1 MPPYVGLQA
10 RLRARASATATTGV
24 ALTLLLAATVVI
36 LAAGT
41 GPAAAA
47 GPSAS
52 LEQCQNGTIGP
63 PISPEPCVGSNLA
76 AVSVAI
82 PGVNGGASTS
92 YKNWQSGNANGAKS
106 HWREGDFVAYRI
118 DVGGINSGSPHTL
131 ALHFDTVT
139 SGHHAF
145 DYLGSYDATETT
157 SSAPTASGST
167 IINANNA
174 NPCSD
179 LVSSGDFPWPCT
191 PTTPQAS
198 MAFPAVQMTGAGGE
212 ESCGSSPGTFAGA
225 QVPGAID
232 LFGPAGSTIDG
243 VTYPSQNVASGG
255 NNCYSDV
262 EVTFTVP
269 ENIATSDS
277 IVFAWAG
284 HIASEQN
291 WGIGNAAA
299 TISGSSFH
307 MAMDTLDGSSVG
319 SQDAQLA
326 TSAIYFTPSIST
338 VVYDNGAPMTGTVSL
353 GDSVYDTAAFAD
365 ASAKAGGTVTY
376 SRYTNL
382 TCSGTPVAETVTVT
396 NAVTPHS
403 TAFTPLAGDYS
414 YKAVYSGDARDLAAT
429 SSCEPFSVAKN
440 SPTIAT
446 TVYDAA
452 TDTPVTTSVALD
464 ATVYD
469 TATITRGA
477 VGPTPT
483 GTVTYTFYAG
493 GSCTTGTAIGTPQVV
508 TVNADGTV
516 PNSANHGPLPAADG
530 PYAFQATY
538 SGDGN
543 YLGGSIDCEPFSVQM
558 SIASVTTVVYNAATS
573 APVSGALPLD
583 ATVYDT
589 SAIAHPAGAPAPTG
603 TVTYTFYAGGSCT
616 TGTAVGTPQVVTVNA
631 DGTVSNSANHGPLTA
646 ADGPYAFQVS
656 YSGDGNY
663 VGGASDCEPFD
674 VGQGIATV
682 ATVIYAAA
690 TNQPLTTSVGIGSSV
705 YDTATISHSESFEP
719 TGTLTYTYYKSGAC
733 TTGSAVGTPQVLTVN
748 ADGTVPN
755 SATQG
760 PLTAADGPYAFQAT
774 YSGDGNYVGGASDC
788 EPFSV
793 ARSTTSITTTIYDAT
808 TATLLSGAL
817 PLGGTVYDAAAIAHP
832 TPLVPTGT
840 VTYIFYR
847 AGTCSTGTGV
857 GTPDVVSVSGGTV
870 PNSAN
875 RGPLTADEGPFAF
888 QATYSGDGN
897 YVGGA
902 SDCEPFSVAKG
913 DTSLA
918 TAIHD
923 ATTGAVIG
931 AMVPLDSHVYD
942 SASLTHSTDVLPTG
956 TVTFTFYSTGDC
968 TTGVLF
974 ETPEVVNLDAG
985 GSVPNSSIKGQL
997 TASESPYA
1005 FQAIYAGDANYVS
1018 AVSPCEPFE
1027 TAKATTSVTTTIYDA
1042 TTGKAVTSALATGA
1056 TVYDS
1061 AAISRQNLPAPTG
1074 KVTYTFYK
1082 SGTCTTGT
1090 VVGTPEVVDLA
1101 SDGSVPDSAKQ
1112 GPLAA
1117 GGGPYAF
1124 QATYSGDGNYIG
1136 GPSTCEELTI
1146 SRATP
1151 TVTTQLSATAVEV
1164 GTPLH
1169 DAATL
1174 QGATSGAAGT
1184 VTFTAYSDNACTN
1197 VAASIGTVAVAS
1209 GTVPDSPSFFL
1220 SAAGTYYIQAAYS
1233 GDADNAPATSACSSE
1248 VVTVSALP
1256 VGAPQTGVAATGL
1269 GTGGRLLLGGVL
1281 FLLGALA
1288 VGIAVLLRRRRARV
1302 G

>member
-255 NNCYSDV
+255 SNCYSDV

-516 PNSANHGPLPAADG
+516 PNSANHGPLTAADG

-543 YLGGSIDCEPFSVQM
+543 YLGGS
-558 SIASVTTVVYNAATS
+558 
-573 APVSGALPLD
+573 
-583 ATVYDT
+583 
-589 SAIAHPAGAPAPTG
+589 
-603 TVTYTFYAGGSCT
+603 
-616 TGTAVGTPQVVTVNA
+616 
-631 DGTVSNSANHGPLTA
+631 
-646 ADGPYAFQVS
+646 
-656 YSGDGNY
+656 
-663 VGGASDCEPFD
+663 SDCEPFD

-1005 FQAIYAGDANYVS
+1005 FQASYSGDANYVS

-1146 SRATP
+1146 SRATS

>member
-1 MPPYVGLQA
+1 MPPYVGFQA
-10 RLRARASATATTGV
+10 PLRARASAAATT
-24 ALTLLLAATVVI
+24 ALAFTLLLAATVVI

-76 AVSVAI
+76 AVSAAI
-82 PGVNGGASTS
+82 SGINGGTSTS

-106 HWREGDFVAYRI
+106 HWREGDFVAYRV
-118 DVGGINSGSPHTL
+118 DVGGINSGSSHTL

-198 MAFPAVQMTGAGGE
+198 MAFPAVQMTGAGGKE
-212 ESCGSSPGTFAGA
+212 GCGSSPGTFSGA
-225 QVPGAID
+225 QMPGAID

-243 VTYPSQNVASGG
+243 VTYPSQNVASGA

-262 EVTFTVP
+262 NVTFTVP
-269 ENIATSDS
+269 ENIATSDA
-277 IVFAWAG
+277 IVFAWG
-284 HIASEQN
+284 SHIASEQD

-307 MAMDTLDGSSVG
+307 MALDTLDGSSVG
-319 SQDAQLA
+319 SEDAQLA

-365 ASAKAGGTVTY
+365 ASAQAGGTVTY
-376 SRYTNL
+376 SRYANL
-382 TCSGTPVAETVTVT
+382 TCSGTPVTETVTVT
-396 NAVTPHS
+396 NAATPHS

-440 SPTIAT
+440 STTIAT
-446 TVYDAA
+446 TVFDAA

-477 VGPTPT
+477 AGPTPT

-493 GSCTTGTAIGTPQVV
+493 GSCTTGTAVGTPQVV

-516 PNSANHGPLPAADG
+516 PNSANHGPLTAADG
-530 PYAFQATY
+530 PYAFQVSY

-543 YLGGSIDCEPFSVQM
+543 YLGGSSDCEPFSVQM

-631 DGTVSNSANHGPLTA
+631 DGTVPNSANHGPLTA
-646 ADGPYAFQVS
+646 ADGPYAFQAT

-690 TNQPLTTSVGIGSSV
+690 TNQPLTASVGIGSSV
-705 YDTATISHSESFEP
+705 CDTATVSHSESFEP
-719 TGTLTYTYYKSGAC
+719 TGTLTYTFYKSGAC
-733 TTGSAVGTPQVLTVN
+733 TTGSAVGTPQVVTVSG
-748 ADGTVPN
+748 GTVPN

-788 EPFSV
+788 EPF
-793 ARSTTSITTTIYDAT
+793 
-808 TATLLSGAL
+808 G
-817 PLGGTVYDAAAIAHP
+817 
-832 TPLVPTGT
+832 
-840 VTYIFYR
+840 
-847 AGTCSTGTGV
+847 
-857 GTPDVVSVSGGTV
+857 
-870 PNSAN
+870 
-875 RGPLTADEGPFAF
+875 
-888 QATYSGDGN
+888 
-897 YVGGA
+897 
-902 SDCEPFSVAKG
+902 VAKG

-918 TAIHD
+918 TTIHD

-942 SASLTHSTDVLPTG
+942 SASLTHSSDVLPTG

-974 ETPEVVNLDAG
+974 ETPEVVDLDAV

-1005 FQAIYAGDANYVS
+1005 FQASYSGDANYVS

-1101 SDGSVPDSAKQ
+1101 SDGSLPDSAKQ

-1151 TVTTQLSATAVEV
+1151 TVTTRLSATAVEV

-1197 VAASIGTVAVAS
+1197 VAASIGTVAVTS

-1248 VVTVSALP
+1248 IVTVSALP

>member
-1 MPPYVGLQA
+1 MPPYVGFQA
-10 RLRARASATATTGV
+10 PLRARASAAATT
-24 ALTLLLAATVVI
+24 ALAFTLLLAATVVI

-76 AVSVAI
+76 AVSAAI
-82 PGVNGGASTS
+82 SGINGGTSTS

-106 HWREGDFVAYRI
+106 HWREGDFVAYRV
-118 DVGGINSGSPHTL
+118 DVGGINSGSSHTL

-212 ESCGSSPGTFAGA
+212 EGCGSSPGTFSGA
-225 QVPGAID
+225 QMPGAID

-243 VTYPSQNVASGG
+243 VTYPSQNVASGA

-262 EVTFTVP
+262 NVTFTVP
-269 ENIATSDS
+269 ENIATSDA
-277 IVFAWAG
+277 IVFAWG
-284 HIASEQN
+284 SHIASEQN

-307 MAMDTLDGSSVG
+307 MALDTLDGSSVG
-319 SQDAQLA
+319 SEDAQLA

-365 ASAKAGGTVTY
+365 ASAQAGGTVTY

-382 TCSGTPVAETVTVT
+382 TCSGTPVTETVTVT
-396 NAVTPHS
+396 NAATPHS

-440 SPTIAT
+440 STTIAT
-446 TVYDAA
+446 TVFDAA

-477 VGPTPT
+477 AGPTPT

-493 GSCTTGTAIGTPQVV
+493 GSCTTGTAVGTPQVV

-516 PNSANHGPLPAADG
+516 PNSANHGPLTAADG
-530 PYAFQATY
+530 PYAFQVSY

-543 YLGGSIDCEPFSVQM
+543 YLGGSSDCEPFSVQM

-583 ATVYDT
+583 ATVYDA

-631 DGTVSNSANHGPLTA
+631 DGTVPNSANHGPLTA
-646 ADGPYAFQVS
+646 ADGPYAFQAT

-690 TNQPLTTSVGIGSSV
+690 TNQPLTASVGIGSSV
-705 YDTATISHSESFEP
+705 YDTATVSHSESFEP
-719 TGTLTYTYYKSGAC
+719 TGTLTYTFYKSGAC
-733 TTGSAVGTPQVLTVN
+733 TTGSAVGTPQVVTVSG
-748 ADGTVPN
+748 GTVPN

-793 ARSTTSITTTIYDAT
+793 A
-808 TATLLSGAL
+808 
-817 PLGGTVYDAAAIAHP
+817 
-832 TPLVPTGT
+832 
-840 VTYIFYR
+840 
-847 AGTCSTGTGV
+847 
-857 GTPDVVSVSGGTV
+857 
-870 PNSAN
+870 
-875 RGPLTADEGPFAF
+875 
-888 QATYSGDGN
+888 
-897 YVGGA
+897 
-902 SDCEPFSVAKG
+902 KG

-918 TAIHD
+918 TTIHD

-942 SASLTHSTDVLPTG
+942 SASLTHSSDVLPTG

-974 ETPEVVNLDAG
+974 ETPEVVDLDAV

-1005 FQAIYAGDANYVS
+1005 FQASYSGDANYVS

-1101 SDGSVPDSAKQ
+1101 SDGSLPDSAKQ

-1184 VTFTAYSDNACTN
+1184 VTFTAYSDSACTN
-1197 VAASIGTVAVAS
+1197 VAASIGTVAVTS

-1248 VVTVSALP
+1248 IVTVSALP